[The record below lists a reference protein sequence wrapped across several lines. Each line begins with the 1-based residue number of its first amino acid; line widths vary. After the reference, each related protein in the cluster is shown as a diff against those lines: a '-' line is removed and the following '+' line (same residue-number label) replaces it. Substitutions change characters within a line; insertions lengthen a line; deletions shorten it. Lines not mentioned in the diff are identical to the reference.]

1 MRVLSRL
8 CTCLPWCKPS
18 SLSPRTTVATLS
30 TGSGDAE
37 PLERAAALLSS
48 GAKVVVMT
56 GAGVSVSAGIP
67 DFRTPGSGLYDN
79 LQEYNLPYA
88 EAIFDLDFFQNTPQP
103 FYRLCKELWPGNY
116 SATPTHRFIKLL
128 HDKGQLVRCFT
139 QNIDSLETAA
149 GLPKEAVVAAH
160 GNFDGAHV
168 AFGKGAGTEVPVD
181 ELKEAMLF
189 DGEEKWRA
197 LNAKYGGLVKP
208 DIVFFGEQLPARF
221 FQCAMTDFPKADL
234 LIVMGTSLVV
244 QPFAGLVNNAPPAA
258 TRLLVNRERVGED
271 SFGFGGRGFDFDAE
285 GSRDLFHQGDCDGF
299 VTDLVDRLGWRSE
312 FERI

>member
-1 MRVLSRL
+1 MIAIEKV
-8 CTCLPWCKPS
+8 
-18 SLSPRTTVATLS
+18 
-30 TGSGDAE
+30 
-37 PLERAAALLSS
+37 AAALRS
-48 GAKVVVMT
+48 GQCRRVVVLT
-56 GAGVSVSAGIP
+56 GAGISVSAGIP
-67 DFRTPGSGLYDN
+67 DFRTPGTGLYDN
-79 LQEYNLPYA
+79 LQKYNLPFA
-88 EAIFDLDFFQNTPQP
+88 EAVFDIDYFRTNPTP
-103 FYRLCKELWPGNY
+103 FYTLCKEMWPGQY
-116 SATPTHRFIKLL
+116 SPTPAHRFFRALHASGKLL
-128 HDKGQLVRCFT
+128 RCFT

-149 GLPKEAVVAAH
+149 GLPKDAVVAAH

-221 FQCAMTDFPKADL
+221 FECAMTDFPKADL

-258 TRLLVNRERVGED
+258 TPLLVNRERVGED

-299 VTDLVDRLGWRSE
+299 VADLVERLGWRAE